1 MHRTGSQGTGA
12 TPCRSQPLACSWGGV
27 SSGPQKK
34 LQQRKTQRRPRRVSG
49 SRGQVRV
56 WGSWRPSQ
64 LSRGLGYALRDL
76 GELQAGA
83 FHHAGL
89 AAALVGTD
97 HVAIAL
103 AIQPVILCACSKR
116 AEAEGRGAASSPGLP
131 APAPCPPTGTFP
143 PRLALV
149 PPPTWNEVLLFGW
162 REKEKH
168 YDAGIVQDMQE
179 SPDPR
184 PAAQ

>member
-1 MHRTGSQGTGA
+1 MGDG
-12 TPCRSQPLACSWGGV
+12 
-27 SSGPQKK
+27 
-34 LQQRKTQRRPRRVSG
+34 
-49 SRGQVRV
+49 GQVRV
-56 WGSWRPSQ
+56 WGRWRPSQ
-64 LSRGLGYALRDL
+64 LGCALGYALRDL

-83 FHHAGL
+83 LHHAGL

-116 AEAEGRGAASSPGLP
+116 VEAEGRGAARSPGLP
-131 APAPCPPTGTFP
+131 TRAPCPPTGTFP

-168 YDAGIVQDMQE
+168 YDAGIMQDMQE
-179 SPDPR
+179 SPDPH
-184 PAAQ
+184 PAAQQKPPQEPG